1 MSWSKI
7 AGPLVL
13 ALTLTLTLSACG
25 FQLRGRAN
33 LPFETLFVEGAN
45 PALAADLKRAIGI
58 GSSTRLAPSPVDA
71 QAVLQISDE
80 NREKRILSLSGAG
93 RVREYLLVYRVEF
106 RLHDNQ
112 NRDLLPRQTIEL
124 RRDMTYD
131 DTLVLAK
138 ESEEVL
144 LYQDMQTDA
153 ISQILRRLK
162 AAKLPPPGVES
173 AGSED

>member
-7 AGPLVL
+7 TGTGFKMVALVL
-13 ALTLTLTLSACG
+13 LTLSLAACG

-33 LPFETLFVEGAN
+33 LPFETLFVEGGS
-45 PALAADLKRAIGI
+45 PGFVADLSRAIGI
-58 GSSTRLAPSPVDA
+58 GSTTRILPSSAGA
-71 QAVLQISDE
+71 QAVLQISGE
-80 NREKRILSLSGAG
+80 SREKRILSLSGAG
-93 RVREYLLVYRVEF
+93 RVREYLMIYRIEF
-106 RLHDNQ
+106 RLRDSQ

-144 LYQDMQTDA
+144 LYQDMQKDIT
-153 ISQILRRLK
+153 SQILRRMN
-162 AAKLPPPGVES
+162 AAKLTPPTAP
-173 AGSED
+173 ED